1 MNTVAFIGLGMMGF
15 PMASRVVDHG
25 YSLLVEDVSDSI
37 VDGFLEKHSNANK
50 LDTNSISNADF
61 VITMLPNSKI
71 VNQVILDKYLE
82 HISPGSTL
90 IDMSSSEPIESKSLA
105 KKVLSNNVY
114 MLDAPVSGGQ
124 KKAVSGELS
133 IIAGGEEKVFEKSRK
148 LLSVMGSP
156 IHVGLI
162 GSGHALK
169 ALNNYVSAA
178 GLLAVVE
185 ALHVGK
191 EFGID
196 PNIMTDVFNSS
207 TGMNNTTK
215 NKVKQYMLNSAFDS
229 NFSLALMA
237 KDLGIAI
244 GLGENLAQPMKF
256 GTVCR
261 DICEEASANSPKADH
276 TEIYR
281 LM

>member
-15 PMASRVVDHG
+15 PMASRMVDHG
-25 YSLLVEDVSDSI
+25 YSLLVEDVNDSI
-37 VDGFLEKHSNANK
+37 VDSFLGKHSTAKKLDARNISNANF
-50 LDTNSISNADF
+50 I
-61 VITMLPNSKI
+61 ITMLPNSKI
-71 VNQVILDKYLE
+71 VSEVILDKYFE
-82 HISPGSTL
+82 FISPGSTL
-90 IDMSSSEPIESKSLA
+90 IDMSSSEPIESKSIA
-105 KKVLSNNVY
+105 RKVLSNNIY

-124 KKAVSGELS
+124 KKAGSGDLS
-133 IIAGGEEKVFEKSRK
+133 IIVGGNEEIFEKSRK
-148 LLSVMGSP
+148 LLSVMGEP

-178 GLLAVVE
+178 GLIAVVE
-185 ALHVGK
+185 ALHVGEK
-191 EFGID
+191 FGID
-196 PNIMTDVFNSS
+196 PDAMTDVFNNS

-244 GLGENLAQPMKF
+244 GLGENLGHPMKF
-256 GTVCR
+256 GTVCK
-261 DICEEASANSPKADH
+261 DICQEASANSPEADH
-276 TEIYR
+276 TEMYR
-281 LM
+281 LI

>member
-15 PMASRVVDHG
+15 PMASRMVDHG
-25 YSLLVEDVSDSI
+25 YNLLVEDVNDSI
-37 VDGFLEKHSNANK
+37 VDSFLGKHSTAIKLDARNISNANF
-50 LDTNSISNADF
+50 I
-61 VITMLPNSKI
+61 ITMLPNSKI
-71 VNQVILDKYLE
+71 VSEVLLDKYFE
-82 HISPGSTL
+82 FISPGSTL
-90 IDMSSSEPIESKSLA
+90 IDMSSSEPIESKSIA
-105 KKVLSNNVY
+105 QKVFSNNIY

-124 KKAVSGELS
+124 KKAISGDLS
-133 IIAGGEEKVFEKSRK
+133 IIVGGDEKIFEKSKK
-148 LLSVMGSP
+148 LLSVMGDP

-178 GLLAVVE
+178 GLIAVVE
-185 ALHVGK
+185 ALHVGEK
-191 EFGID
+191 FGID
-196 PNIMTDVFNSS
+196 PDAMTDVFNNS

-215 NKVKQYMLNSAFDS
+215 NKVKQYMLNGAFDS

-244 GLGENLAQPMKF
+244 GLGENLGHPMKF
-256 GTVCR
+256 GTVCK
-261 DICEEASANSPKADH
+261 DICQQASANSPEADH
-276 TEIYR
+276 TEMYR

>member
-15 PMASRVVDHG
+15 PMASRMVDHG
-25 YSLLVEDVSDSI
+25 YNLLVEDVNDSI
-37 VDGFLEKHSNANK
+37 VDSFLGKHSAARKLDARNISNANF
-50 LDTNSISNADF
+50 I
-61 VITMLPNSKI
+61 ITMLPNSKI
-71 VNQVILDKYLE
+71 VSEVLLDKYFE
-82 HISPGSTL
+82 FISPGSTL
-90 IDMSSSEPIESKSLA
+90 IDMSSSEPIESKSIA
-105 KKVLSNNVY
+105 QKVFSNNIY

-124 KKAVSGELS
+124 KKAVSGDLS
-133 IIAGGEEKVFEKSRK
+133 IIVGGDEKIFEKSRK
-148 LLSVMGSP
+148 LLSVMGDP

-178 GLLAVVE
+178 GLIAVVE
-185 ALHVGK
+185 ALHVGEK
-191 EFGID
+191 FGID
-196 PNIMTDVFNSS
+196 PGAMTDVFNNS

-215 NKVKQYMLNSAFDS
+215 NKVKQYMLNGAFDS

-244 GLGENLAQPMKF
+244 GLGENLGHPMKF
-256 GTVCR
+256 GTVCKE
-261 DICEEASANSPKADH
+261 ICQQASANSPEADH
-276 TEIYR
+276 TEMYR